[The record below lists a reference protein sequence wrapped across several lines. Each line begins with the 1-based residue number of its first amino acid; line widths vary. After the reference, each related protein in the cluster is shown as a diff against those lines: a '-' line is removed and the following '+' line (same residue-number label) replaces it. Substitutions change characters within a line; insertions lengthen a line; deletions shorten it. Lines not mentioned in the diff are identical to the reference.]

1 MRSHQWQKIMKT
13 KTPLPN
19 KTKCLTCEGS
29 GIIYSK
35 WDIGNFDLCDRCEGT
50 GYLCDRANNK
60 GDK

>member
-1 MRSHQWQKIMKT
+1 MKT

-50 GYLCDRANNK
+50 GYYSDRTNTK
-60 GDK
+60 GAK